1 MESAMIGKNSPG
13 DNRMKQISSVAA
25 LLIAGSLAP
34 SPLALAFQCNVCHS
48 RNPAMVSMHK
58 AVQAKEIGCFDCHNA
73 GERLLGKSASKD
85 LQPLLN
91 RRNSAKPC
99 VECHIRKP

>member
-1 MESAMIGKNSPG
+1 
-13 DNRMKQISSVAA
+13 
-25 LLIAGSLAP
+25 
-34 SPLALAFQCNVCHS
+34 
-48 RNPAMVSMHK
+48 MVSMHK